1 MKIISKLP
9 NVGTT
14 IFTEM
19 SALANEHKAIN
30 LSQGFPNYEPD
41 QELKDLVTFHLNNGK
56 NQYAPMIGVQ
66 SLRLALA
73 QKIKKCHNADIDHD
87 LEINI
92 TAGATQAIFTSILT
106 FVKKGDEVIVVEPA
120 FDCYNPA
127 IELVGGVIVSY
138 EMESPNFNIQWED
151 LEKLITDKT
160 KMIIINTPHNP
171 TGQILKASDFKSLE
185 KILESRDIIV
195 LSDEVYEHLIYDGE
209 EHTSILRY
217 PELYKKAIAIFS
229 FGKTFHCTGWKVGY
243 AVMPPALMKEFRKVH
258 QFNVFTVNSFVQYA
272 FADYLK
278 QPNKYLQLP
287 EFYKKK
293 RAILSDYIHRSRLE
307 LIPSKGSYFV
317 LANYGK
323 ISELDDIAFTKWLTI
338 EKSLAAI
345 PISVFYNS
353 KKQEKLVR
361 FCYGKTDDVLHAAG
375 KIILSL

>member
-1 MKIISKLP
+1 M
-9 NVGTT
+9 
-14 IFTEM
+14 
-19 SALANEHKAIN
+19 
-30 LSQGFPNYEPD
+30 
-41 QELKDLVTFHLNNGK
+41 
-56 NQYAPMIGVQ
+56 
-66 SLRLALA
+66 
-73 QKIKKCHNADIDHD
+73 
-87 LEINI
+87 
-92 TAGATQAIFTSILT
+92 
-106 FVKKGDEVIVVEPA
+106 
-120 FDCYNPA
+120 
-127 IELVGGVIVSY
+127 
-138 EMESPNFNIQWED
+138 
-151 LEKLITDKT
+151 
-160 KMIIINTPHNP
+160 
-171 TGQILKASDFKSLE
+171 
-185 KILESRDIIV
+185 